1 VDSVLVNE
9 DFKIIA
15 FKTEIEVL
23 QYWNKHIQESNT
35 KITTYDIYKM
45 HQWLHSANSKFDF
58 VMFLNLWNLF
68 TDISESIKLQFIGDV
83 KSEVRNT
90 VYDKLFEDSGVFIT
104 NGNNPVFSAAE
115 LEELNKIM
123 NSGLNLLLNNL
134 IVFGENRTV
143 VNES

>member
-1 VDSVLVNE
+1 
-9 DFKIIA
+9 
-15 FKTEIEVL
+15 
-23 QYWNKHIQESNT
+23 
-35 KITTYDIYKM
+35 
-45 HQWLHSANSKFDF
+45 
-58 VMFLNLWNLF
+58 MFLNLWNLF
-68 TDISESIKLQFIGDV
+68 TDISESIKLKFIGDV

-90 VYDKLFEDSGVFIT
+90 VYDKLFEASGVFIT